1 MLALGPAASG
11 ETAWSI
17 APPPPQALLIVPV
30 ILSIIS
36 EEIRQTLQCM
46 AVFLVLGE
54 LWGSFMHIVTVFC
67 HSASISPRHEGVWEG
82 GGITPMH

>member
-1 MLALGPAASG
+1 MEHCA
-11 ETAWSI
+11 
-17 APPPPQALLIVPV
+17 APPPPGPPALRIVPV

-54 LWGSFMHIVTVFC
+54 LWGSFMHIV
-67 HSASISPRHEGVWEG
+67 PRLPIRWKRAGY
-82 GGITPMH
+82 